1 MMHLQCTITVLYVTN
16 LGGDNSVIKLSASL
30 LHETSF
36 SPQLQRRDGHDAF
49 AMQSGWSVLPL
60 SGTSSFWKG
69 VEAYISQE
77 AWIP

>member
-1 MMHLQCTITVLYVTN
+1 MMHLQCTITVLYVTS
-16 LGGDNSVIKLSASL
+16 LGDDNSVTKLSASL
-30 LHETSF
+30 DETSF

-60 SGTSSFWKG
+60 SRTSSFWKG